1 MTPKTKMIEFMRKKA
16 AVIEAACDGEIKFL
30 SEADIKDL
38 ESWPEEVCE
47 DFLAGFAEAG
57 ADVDICPWCFRYLG
71 PSARP
76 LQYCRGCGY
85 KRRHGDCLGDLGDP
99 ADSTY
104 GQVTRCLYKKLSWPS
119 FSQGFFRVP
128 GIAELVN
135 EYKEKK
141 S

>member
-16 AVIEAACDGEIKFL
+16 AIIEAACDGEIKFL

-38 ESWPEEVCE
+38 ESWSEKICKG
-47 DFLAGFAEAG
+47 FLAGLAKSEG
-57 ADVDICPWCFRYLG
+57 DCDLCPWCFRYFG
-71 PSARP
+71 EYGDC
-76 LQYCRGCGY
+76 QGCGY
-85 KRRHGDCLGDLGDP
+85 KERHGDCLSAEG
-99 ADSTY
+99 DSTY
-104 GQVTRCLYKKLSWPS
+104 QQVQSLLIEKIFGERLLR
-119 FSQGFFRVP
+119 GFIQVP